1 MGTLSMAIP
10 ENVTL
15 LPPWEEF
22 LQDAES
28 QRRAEIFAAELR
40 IEVSS
45 RHPLFGFSVRA
56 LAWRCDQDDVLFEV
70 VGRAEKL
77 AVVHL
82 TWSQRREADPRY
94 PSTRLFSSW
103 QSWLEQVM
111 RPDHDDYTCGDTPW
125 W

>member
-1 MGTLSMAIP
+1 MAIP

-15 LPPWEEF
+15 LPPWQAF

-28 QRRAEIFAAELR
+28 QRRADGFAAELR
-40 IEVSS
+40 KEVSS
-45 RHPLFGFSVRA
+45 RHPLFGFSVLA
-56 LAWRCDQDDVLFEV
+56 VAWRCDQDDVLFEI

-82 TWSQRREADPRY
+82 TWTQKTEADPRY
-94 PSTRLFSSW
+94 PRTRLFSSW
-103 QSWLEQVM
+103 QSWAEQVM